1 MELDNF
7 GYLLGETARV
17 LTRRFDEYAQANGV
31 THTQWMVLI
40 ALLRQEGISQA
51 QLAKYLEVEPISMS
65 RMIDRLQAGDLIH
78 RVEDP
83 SDRRVKTLYSSPKT
97 KKVLKRRRSCGAE
110 VWAEARAGMSD
121 EEIQRF
127 GVTVGRTGSNLLN
140 AAQTPVKMSVKAVAK
155 KR

>member
-83 SDRRVKTLYSSPKT
+83 SDRRVKTLYLTPNA
-97 KKVLKRRRSCGAE
+97 KKVLKRLRSFGAE
-110 VWAEARAGMSD
+110 VLAEARAGISD

-127 GVTVGRTGSNLLN
+127 VVTVSRIRSNLLN

>member
-17 LTRRFDEYAQANGV
+17 LTRRFDEYAQANGI
-31 THTQWMVLI
+31 THAQWMVLI
-40 ALLRQEGISQA
+40 ALMRQEGISQA

-83 SDRRVKTLYSSPKT
+83 GDRRIKTLYLTPNA
-97 KKVLKRRRSCGAE
+97 KKVLKRLRSYGAE
-110 VWAEARAGMSD
+110 VLAEASAGISD
-121 EEIQRF
+121 AEIQRF
-127 GVTVGRTGSNLLN
+127 VVTVSRMRSNLLK
-140 AAQTPVKMSVKAVAK
+140 AAQTPVKMSVKAAAK
-155 KR
+155 TR